1 MTTLT
6 VKKVKKQTGM
16 NPIARAVAR
25 ESLRKSVLDQKI
37 QLYFLKEGDE
47 CSDVVGPIFLLM
59 TAFVL
64 AASKDENVGSD
75 AREVRILKGAISAC
89 DQMMANNSY
98 RPANTTT
105 LDVALDCAIE
115 LSKQVDHVLFNE
127 AWNEL
132 LSKKETLPKQG

>member
-1 MTTLT
+1 MATLT

-25 ESLRKSVLDQKI
+25 ENLRKSVLDQKI
-37 QLYFLKEGDE
+37 QLYFLKDGDE
-47 CSDVVGPIFLLM
+47 CRGVVGPIFLLM
-59 TAFVL
+59 SAFVL
-64 AASKDENVGSD
+64 AAGRDENVGSD

-89 DQMMANNSY
+89 DQMMTNDSY

-132 LSKKETLPKQG
+132 TQ

>member
-25 ESLRKSVLDQKI
+25 ENLRKSVLDQKI
-37 QLYFLKEGDE
+37 HLYFLKDGDQ
-47 CSDVVGPIFLLM
+47 CRDVVVPIFLLM

-64 AASKDENVGSD
+64 AASRDENVDSD

-89 DQMMANNSY
+89 DQMLSTDSY
-98 RPANTTT
+98 RTANTTT
-105 LDVALDCAIE
+105 LDLALDCAVD

-127 AWNEL
+127 AWNEVA
-132 LSKKETLPKQG
+132 G

>member
-1 MTTLT
+1 MATLT

-25 ESLRKSVLDQKI
+25 ENLRKSVLDQKI
-37 QLYFLKEGDE
+37 QLYFLKDGDE
-47 CSDVVGPIFLLM
+47 CRGIVGPIFLLM
-59 TAFVL
+59 SAFVL
-64 AASKDENVGSD
+64 AASRDENVGSD

-89 DQMMANNSY
+89 DQMMTNDSY

-127 AWNEL
+127 AWNKL
-132 LSKKETLPKQG
+132 TQ